1 MNRELTPS
9 DLDSNAADNL
19 QGKMRITS
27 AIGVAC
33 CFALLCFGVW
43 SSARTGLSR
52 TYSQYAAQEL
62 QGDLNPVSAENGVSL
77 QTAITKAIEHDAA
90 NPWAYIV
97 AAQAGEAGNDAQA
110 AMRFIEQAVKLRPED
125 FGLWVAL
132 GRLRDKSGDTTA
144 ARFAFEQGI
153 LYAPYYAEA
162 HWQLGNVLL
171 REGNQTAAFEELR
184 RAAASDPALAA
195 YTINLAWRSA
205 DKDAAKTVEL
215 LQPQT
220 DEARLALANF
230 LATQGSTTKAVS
242 LYEQARN
249 VSESSMQ
256 GLLIRLFETKNFRLA
271 RDLSLKRQGIA
282 PNDRDTIDNGGFE
295 SELKRGATLFGW
307 RIAGSNNAS
316 PQISVDSSVKSE
328 GKRSVVIRWGGDFG
342 GNNLSQLFIVEPETR
357 YRLSFV
363 ARAQEIVSGGLPLI
377 TVTDATTP
385 TLTLAQSPPLP
396 SGTADW
402 KPYVVDF
409 TTSRTTQAV
418 VVTLG
423 REGCAAAPCPIFG
436 RVWLDDFKVEPQSET
451 RTK

>member
-1 MNRELTPS
+1 
-9 DLDSNAADNL
+9 
-19 QGKMRITS
+19 MRITS
-27 AIGVAC
+27 VIGAAC

-62 QGDLNPVSAENGVSL
+62 QDNLNAVSAENGVSL

-90 NPWAYIV
+90 NPWAYIA
-97 AAQAGEAGNDAQA
+97 AAQASEAGDDTQA
-110 AMRFIEQAVKLRPED
+110 AMRFIERAVNLRPED

-132 GRLRDKSGDTTA
+132 GRLRDKSGDATA
-144 ARFAFEQGI
+144 ARYAFEQAI
-153 LYAPYYAEA
+153 IYAPYYAEA

-171 REGNQTAAFEELR
+171 REGNQAAAFEELR

-195 YTINLAWRSA
+195 YTINLAWRSSGR
-205 DKDAAKTVEL
+205 DAATTVEL

-230 LATQGSTTKAVS
+230 LVAQGNTAEALS
-242 LYEQARN
+242 LYEQARS
-249 VSESSMQ
+249 VSENAMQ
-256 GLLIRLFETKNFRLA
+256 GLLTRLFETKNFRLA
-271 RDLSLKRQGIA
+271 RDLSLKRQGVTL
-282 PNDRDTIDNGGFE
+282 NGMDTISNGGFE

-307 RIAGSNNAS
+307 RIAGSGGS
-316 PQISVDSSVKSE
+316 PQVSVDSSVKSE

-342 GNNLSQLFIVEPETR
+342 GNNLSQLFIVEPDTR
-357 YRLSFV
+357 YRLSFI
-363 ARAQEIVSGGLPLI
+363 ARTQEIVSGGLPLV
-377 TVTDATTP
+377 TVTDAATP

-409 TTSRTTQAV
+409 TTSPTAQAV
-418 VVTLG
+418 VVTLA
-423 REGCAAAPCPIFG
+423 REGCAAPCPIFG
-436 RVWLDDFKVEPQSET
+436 RVWLDDFEVQKS
-451 RTK
+451 

>member
-1 MNRELTPS
+1 MSRELTSS
-9 DLDSNAADNL
+9 DMDSNAADNL

-27 AIGVAC
+27 AIGAAC

-52 TYSQYAAQEL
+52 TYSQYAVQEL
-62 QGDLNPVSAENGVSL
+62 QDNLNAVSAENGVSL

-97 AAQAGEAGNDAQA
+97 AAQAAEASDDIQA
-110 AMRFIEQAVKLRPED
+110 AMRFVEQAVNLRPED

-144 ARFAFEQGI
+144 ARHAFEQAV
-153 LYAPYYAEA
+153 LYAPYYAES

-195 YTINLAWRSA
+195 YIINLGWRSSG
-205 DKDAAKTVEL
+205 KDAAKTVEL

-230 LATQGSTTKAVS
+230 LVTQGSTTEALS

-249 VSESSMQ
+249 VSEISMQ
-256 GLLIRLFETKNFRLA
+256 GLLTRLFETKNFRLA
-271 RDLSLKRQGIA
+271 RDLSLKRQGMTLNGMEI
-282 PNDRDTIDNGGFE
+282 IDNGGFE

-307 RIAGSNNAS
+307 RIAGSNAS
-316 PQISVDSSVKSE
+316 PQISIDSSVKSE

-342 GNNLSQLFIVEPETR
+342 GNNVSQIFIVEPETR

-363 ARAQEIVSGGLPLI
+363 ARTQEVVSGGLPLI

-385 TLTLAQSPPLP
+385 ALTLAQSPPLP

-423 REGCAAAPCPIFG
+423 REGCAAPCPIFG
-436 RVWLDDFKVEPQSET
+436 RVWLDDFEVQKS
-451 RTK
+451 